1 MNGKIYL
8 YSLIDNSYKYLKTGE
23 FNLLKIAE
31 EFKIPFYQQ
40 LLEDPDHVILGMWKK
55 NGETFIDYGSWDYY
69 LVVKDEEEN

>member
-31 EFKIPFYQQ
+31 EFKIPSYQQ
-40 LLEDPDHVILGMWKK
+40 LLEYPDRAYYRAWKK
-55 NGETFIDYGSWDYY
+55 DNQTMIDYGSWSYY
-69 LVVKDEEEN
+69 LVVEKEEN

>member
-31 EFKIPFYQQ
+31 EFKIPSYQQ
-40 LLEDPDHVILGMWKK
+40 LLEYPDRACYRAQKK
-55 NGETFIDYGSWDYY
+55 DNQTMIDYGSWSYY
-69 LVVKDEEEN
+69 LVVEEEEK